1 MENKVG
7 KRKDWCDLARGF
19 LMFLVFVYHS
29 EVYYGD
35 SHTWSWTFSPFFLTG
50 FIFVSGYLFCSDMSK
65 VSLRN
70 KCLQVVRAIVVP
82 YLCFMAL
89 FFLPKALFVLQDARQ
104 QAIDIIV
111 FRASWFVI
119 VIGVLQVAYAFI
131 LGRKPSVRR
140 MVYATAAMFAA
151 GYLLVVMYRV
161 RPDFICQNV
170 WLESAQ
176 LPARLPFCLNLALVI
191 SPFFMLG
198 ILYRRY
204 EHLVRIPVNVKT
216 LAVAVLLYGALWG
229 ADHLYVH
236 SYAFFVTDDYNN
248 ILLIFLYGMVG
259 IVGVVV
265 ASKLVQR
272 LPLMNYIGRHSL
284 LFYYFNAVALTVL
297 VRMNDKLNIL
307 NRGGYWETLLVAVLA
322 CLLCFPVAYGINRWL
337 PFLAGKKSAYNK
349 VKHWQGQS

>member
-1 MENKVG
+1 MKDNVG

-19 LMFLVFVYHS
+19 LMFFVFVFHS

-50 FIFVSGYLFCSDMSK
+50 FIFVSGYLFCSDLSK
-65 VSLRN
+65 VSLSN
-70 KCLQVVRAIVVP
+70 KSLQVVRTIVVP
-82 YLCFMAL
+82 YFFFMAL

-104 QAIDIIV
+104 QAIDIVV
-111 FRASWFVI
+111 FRASWFVV
-119 VIGVLQVAYAFI
+119 VIGVLQIVYAAI
-131 LGRKPSVRR
+131 LARKPSIKR
-140 MVYATAAMFAA
+140 MVYATGAMFAA

-161 RPDFICQNV
+161 RPDFIYQNV

-176 LPARLPFCLNLALVI
+176 LPGKLPFCLNLALVI

-204 EHLVRIPVNVKT
+204 EHRLRIPINGKT
-216 LAVAVLLYGALWG
+216 LVAVAALYGALWG

-236 SYAFFVTDDYNN
+236 SYAEFATDAYNN
-248 ILLIFLYGMVG
+248 ILLMFLYGMVG

-272 LPLMNYIGRHSL
+272 LPLVNYIGRHSL

-297 VRMNDKLNIL
+297 VRINDKLNIL
-307 NRGGYWETLLVAVLA
+307 NGGVLGDPIGGGVGMPALLPHCVWNKPLA
-322 CLLCFPVAYGINRWL
+322 PASC
-337 PFLAGKKSAYNK
+337 
-349 VKHWQGQS
+349 GQEVGLQQTV